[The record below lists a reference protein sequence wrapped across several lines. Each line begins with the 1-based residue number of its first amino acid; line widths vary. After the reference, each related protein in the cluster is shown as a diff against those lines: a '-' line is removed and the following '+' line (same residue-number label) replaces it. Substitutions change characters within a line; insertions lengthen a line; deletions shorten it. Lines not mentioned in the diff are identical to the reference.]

1 MFFNIY
7 SFALTQY
14 NAGKAYF
21 YQHQLSYTDTD
32 WSNHTRNPDGLAFC
46 LPLPLFPP
54 VLKRLVFLC
63 AVNEYVVCIYM
74 GILSSNLKR
83 IIINKVFMKYSISI
97 LSVVLQTFFLTC
109 KCISKPSGW

>member
-32 WSNHTRNPDGLAFC
+32 WSNHTRNPDGL
-46 LPLPLFPP
+46 
-54 VLKRLVFLC
+54 
-63 AVNEYVVCIYM
+63 
-74 GILSSNLKR
+74 LSSTATLSPRFKTTR
-83 IIINKVFMKYSISI
+83 IFVCS
-97 LSVVLQTFFLTC
+97 Q
-109 KCISKPSGW
+109 